1 MPIPTQCKFLSLV
14 TALCTFFQASRSSV
28 GTGAARLETHLLA
41 ELRRARGLTQ
51 TQVAASLA
59 IEQGAVSR
67 LERRDDLFLST
78 LSDYIQALG
87 GELRLVAS
95 FPDGDIP
102 LSRPQLLR

>member
-1 MPIPTQCKFLSLV
+1 MAKAWKTLRDELSPEIQV
-14 TALCTFFQASRSSV
+14 RA
-28 GTGAARLETHLLA
+28 AARTEALQVEVELA
-41 ELRRARGLTQ
+41 KLRRARGLTQ
-51 TQVAASLA
+51 TQVARSLE

-102 LSRPQLLR
+102 LSRPHPLR

>member
-1 MPIPTQCKFLSLV
+1 MAKAWKTLRDELSPEIQV
-14 TALCTFFQASRSSV
+14 RA
-28 GTGAARLETHLLA
+28 AARTEALLIEVELA

-51 TQVAASLA
+51 TQVARSLE

-102 LSRPQLLR
+102 LSHPHPLR